1 MRKEG
6 AVNLKFFVS
15 VLALFVL
22 AVFVVFALDVQPG
35 TPASSAISTAR
46 NINFTFT
53 PTWNL
58 TGETSGN
65 CTLYTNFSGVW
76 ESVVEFNGTFE
87 AIEYNSSANIT
98 NGTTS
103 WVNNTFSRDIGNMVW
118 AVGCENGTGVATVL
132 TLTFTANR
140 TIAIDAVP
148 PKLVQTADIFSL
160 FNTSSARPTVTIVIN
175 DTVNGTGVNLTKNGT
190 INISIYDVN
199 TGADTPDTLVR
210 GEQFQTVGSNITC
223 SPSGD
228 STDQTQCTFD
238 LSSGTSLSNGTK
250 NITIV
255 VNDRGDKVN
264 ITAFTFTVDQIPPL
278 ISYFN
283 ITTNSSFNTSAG
295 AGVGDGSV
303 KLYDQ
308 SDFGSVD
315 QGTTIFIVANWTD
328 NLTQPSKA
336 VLQVYNET
344 ISTWVTYN
352 VTNQTLNISPFANGG
367 WSNFSFAVPTG
378 HNLFEGRN
386 VSFRILGNDTLGNVN
401 NSAQLINITVQVN
414 DTTVASI
421 SIPNGTVQIN
431 GTNTTDTTP
440 TISWEV
446 RENNPLTIINV
457 SVDNATQPG
466 TGENSCKTS
475 AIYTTAAG
483 LDNVERHRN
492 GSFTV
497 ESDTLCTL
505 TNGTHIADIIV
516 TDIWGNRVVFEH
528 KFNVQVGSA
537 PGLFFNLT
545 FKDTFSPWSKGNVP
559 SGRSVNVTNSSINI
573 TSAVGITLF
582 GSNGVGGVGASVDK
596 ILFVSSCDSS
606 TTNTVDNNT
615 VVFPFNASACLTSS
629 ANRTLTVTI
638 NDTAGNSN
646 TTVLGFLVDN
656 VGPTLTVNTPTNGQL
671 FSNEQARL
679 NVSVL
684 DNDQAP
690 AFIGYYLDRNDETI
704 YTLNISRFLGDTG
717 ATLTS
722 VNLTNFTAGTHA
734 IKFTVNDTLG
744 NAANSSWITFVQVT
758 PVNFGDAMRSLLNY
772 SNIISTENVT
782 NVSIRV
788 KAAGAYEDITTTN
801 TSADTYQLLFQINGS
816 INVSLTDLNGST
828 ANWDRIN
835 FTPLIND
842 SPTNIF
848 IQNNWS
854 TVVIKSIVFNS
865 SIAEFITN
873 NNSYYGEVEFN
884 FNNTGGNEFWW
895 IVDTADVSSRTNISV
910 CTAAFTSTTTTPC
923 FNYTKNGRTIVYVPH
938 FSVVV
943 AVNDTVAPTINITYP
958 NSNQTVGMFIP
969 NITVSPDA
977 VSCKY
982 TFNFSTSNQTMAKT
996 GNVCVGQTEALKN
1009 NNAVVGYNI
1018 TFSVEDGAGNVR
1030 MTVFNFNVSD
1040 TTVPNNAGGLA
1051 ISSSPS
1057 TTTATV
1063 TVSGVNES
1071 VNVTVFYG
1079 TAAGTLTS
1087 GTGMETDFNS
1097 SQSVSISS
1105 LSASTLHYYNVTICD
1120 YNGNCVKNGTYNFT
1134 TSAAASTSSSTS
1146 SSSSG
1151 GGGGGTVETT
1161 APTVTSSTSRVWDAI
1176 ASGATT
1182 TLTVGKDTIA
1192 VDSVAFTAAA
1202 DLKSAGLTVG
1212 VLDKNPASEAP
1223 ADAAYQYLEIKSSN
1237 IGTAAVKDI
1246 QIAFKVPISWVDGQS
1261 AKKEDITLYRYTDG
1275 AWTALPT
1282 TYASSDGTYYYYT
1295 ATTPG
1300 FSYFAIGTKK
1310 GEATPAPGETPST
1323 PEQPTAEKPG
1333 AASTAS
1339 TGTQE
1344 DSAKKSSVGIWII
1357 VAAVALII
1365 VVALA
1370 ILRQK
1375 RQNV

>member
-6 AVNLKFFVS
+6 AINLKFFVS
-15 VLALFVL
+15 VLALFALSVFFVL
-22 AVFVVFALDVQPG
+22 AIGVQLSLPLDNIINNQ
-35 TPASSAISTAR
+35 TTTSNR

-58 TGETSGN
+58 TGEVLGN
-65 CTLYTNFSGVW
+65 CSIWTNFTGSW
-76 ESVVEFNGTFE
+76 QSTIENGSE
-87 AIEYNSSANIT
+87 
-98 NGTTS
+98 TS
-103 WVNNTFSRDIGNMVW
+103 PGSDIVNNSISYLNYTFTHDIGYMVW
-118 AVGCENGTGVATVL
+118 SAACRNGTGDST

-140 TIAIDAVP
+140 TIAIDAVSP
-148 PKLVQTADIFSL
+148 RLIQTTDIFNL

-175 DTVNGTGVNLTKNGT
+175 DSVNGTGVNLTKNGT
-190 INISIYDVN
+190 LNISIYDFN
-199 TGADTPDTLVR
+199 IGTNTLVR

-228 STDQTQCTFD
+228 STVITQCTFD

-250 NITIV
+250 NITIMI
-255 VNDRGDKVN
+255 NDRANFAGNLTFK
-264 ITAFTFTVDQIPPL
+264 FTVDQIPPL

-431 GTNTTDTTP
+431 GTNTSDTTP

-457 SVDNATQPG
+457 SIDNVTQAG

-615 VVFPFNASACLTSS
+615 VVFPFNASACLTGS

-656 VGPTLTVNTPTNGQL
+656 VGPAITVYTPTNGQL
-671 FSNEQARL
+671 FSNAQVAL
-679 NVSVL
+679 NFSAL
-684 DNDQAP
+684 DNDQAISH
-690 AFIGYYLDRNDETI
+690 IGYYLDGKEDII
-704 YTLNISRFLGDTG
+704 YTINISGKLGNAG
-717 ATLTS
+717 QVQNIS
-722 VNLTNFTAGTHA
+722 NLTNFTAGTHT

-744 NAANSSWITFVQVT
+744 NAANSSNWITFVQVT
-758 PVNFGDAMRSLLNY
+758 PVNFGEAMRSLLNY

-958 NSNQTVGMFIP
+958 NLPNQTVSMFIP
-969 NITVSPDA
+969 NISVSPDT
-977 VSCKY
+977 VTCKY
-982 TFNFSTSNQTMAKT
+982 FLNGSTSNQTMTKS
-996 GNVCVGQTEALKN
+996 GNVCLGQTERLKN
-1009 NNAVVGYNI
+1009 YNSSNDPYNI
-1018 TFSVEDGAGNVR
+1018 TFFAEDGTGNVR
-1030 MTVFNFNVSD
+1030 KTEAKFNVSD
-1040 TTVPNNAGGLA
+1040 SVAPNSAGGLA

-1057 TTTATV
+1057 TTSATV

-1079 TAAGTLTS
+1079 TVVGTLSSTAR
-1087 GTGMETDFNS
+1087 ETDFNN
-1097 SQSVSISS
+1097 SQTVSLSS
-1105 LSASTLHYYNVTICD
+1105 LTASTQYHYNISICD

-1202 DLKSAGLTVG
+1202 DLKSAGLTIG

-1237 IGTAAVKDI
+1237 IGTTAVKDI
-1246 QIAFKVPISWVDGQS
+1246 QIAFKVPISWVDGQN

-1344 DSAKKSSVGIWII
+1344 ESAKKSSVGIWII